1 MNTNKTTTPAHS
13 KNAALK
19 QNVEENKLFTRDN
32 YKWMLIGLVIM
43 AIGFF
48 LMAGG
53 KSADPNVFNDN
64 EIYGFRRITLAPIL
78 IVGGLVIEIYAIM
91 KKQK

>member
-1 MNTNKTTTPAHS
+1 MNTNKTTTPHS
-13 KNAALK
+13 KNTALK
-19 QNVEENKLFTRDN
+19 QHAEENKLFTKDN

-43 AIGFF
+43 TIGFF

-53 KSADPNVFNDN
+53 KSADLNVFNDN

-78 IVGGLVIEIYAIM
+78 IVAGLIIEIYAIM